1 MKKFMFTMVAF
12 ICFTATV
19 FAAGNQPTTAKW
31 NGEIN
36 SYKLG
41 KYLNL
46 RADQSE
52 EVANICDYFASQ
64 MKKANYAKDNTK
76 LLRNAIYGN
85 LKLMKNV
92 LSAKQYSKYAA
103 VMNITLNNEGIN
115 LDNSNNE
122 TAEAENLKK

>member
-1 MKKFMFTMVAF
+1 MKKVMILVAS
-12 ICFTATV
+12 ICFSATV
-19 FAAGNQPTTAKW
+19 FAAANQPTTAKW

-36 SYKLG
+36 TYKLA

-52 EVANICDYFASQ
+52 EVSNICDYFADQ
-64 MKKANYAKDNTK
+64 MKRANTTSKDNKK

-92 LSAKQYSKYAA
+92 LSSKQYIKYAT
-103 VMNITLNNEGIN
+103 VLNLTLNNEGIK
-115 LDNSNNE
+115 LEDNS
-122 TAEAENLKK
+122 EAKSLKK